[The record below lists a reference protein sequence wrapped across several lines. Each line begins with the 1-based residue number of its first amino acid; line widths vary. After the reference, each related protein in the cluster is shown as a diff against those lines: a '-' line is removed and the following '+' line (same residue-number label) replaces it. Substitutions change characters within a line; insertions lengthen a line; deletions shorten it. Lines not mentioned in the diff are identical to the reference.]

1 MNTIGVADV
10 TEVHAAQKLLD
21 VTDVSTGEL
30 VGQVPY
36 FDGPEMAALV
46 DTAFDIQPR
55 WERVP
60 TFERGQILYKFCD
73 LVDQHRDEIATY
85 MAKEMG
91 KPILQARA
99 ETTYAAE
106 IGRANIEVG
115 KHLYG
120 QVLCDSSE
128 GYENHSV
135 FVKREA
141 LGVIACVI
149 PFNYPVELTMQK
161 IVPALLMGNTCIVKA
176 ATTAPNCVRL
186 LIDLAHE
193 AGVPKE
199 CLAFVTASRDDTT
212 KYLLTNPKI
221 AAIALTGSNE
231 AGTEMMH
238 AAAPTIKNLHLELGG
253 NDPLIITEEV
263 ADDPEQLVKAIECLG
278 WGRIIENN
286 GQVCA
291 SPKRTIV
298 HKRAKDAFVQCLIK
312 FCDGLKRG
320 HATDPTADLTRLVTE
335 KAAIKVEEQIAH
347 TVAQGANVIY
357 GGKRNGAAMD
367 VTIIDNV
374 TKDMDIAK
382 DMEVFGP
389 IVPIITFETDE
400 EAVQIA
406 NQSKYGL
413 SASVIT
419 KDLKKA
425 YYFTEN
431 VESSAVWVNGSS
443 ALRHNDQPFGGTK
456 STGIG
461 VEGGGYTCAEFSRLK
476 TYGFCDVSPKER
488 LYEHEDGMGDFLA
501 FERYTSEVQKLA
513 KQLINK

>member
-1 MNTIGVADV
+1 MKMM
-10 TEVHAAQKLLD
+10 EVI
-21 VTDVSTGEL
+21 DVSNGKL
-30 VGQVPY
+30 VGTVPY
-36 FDGPEMAALV
+36 YNGEEIAAMV
-46 DTAFDIQPR
+46 DTAFAAQPR

-73 LVDQHRDEIATY
+73 LVDQHRDEIASF
-85 MAKEMG
+85 MAQEMG
-91 KPILQARA
+91 KPITQARA

-149 PFNYPVELTMQK
+149 PFNYPVELTLQK

-176 ATTAPNCVRL
+176 ATTAPCNVKL

-199 CLAFVTASRDDTT
+199 CLHFITASREDTT
-212 KYLLTNPKI
+212 NNLLTSPKI
-221 AAIALTGSNE
+221 AAIALTGSND
-231 AGTEMMH
+231 AGTEMLH
-238 AAAPTIKNLHLELGG
+238 CAAPTIKNVHLELGG

-263 ADDPEQLVKAIECLG
+263 ADDPEQMVKAIECLG

-312 FCDGLKRG
+312 FCDGLNRG
-320 HATDPTADLTRLVTE
+320 HAMDPATDLSRLVTE
-335 KAAIKVEEQIAH
+335 DAAIRVEKQIAH
-347 TVAQGANVIY
+347 TVAQGAKVIY

-389 IVPIITFETDE
+389 VVPIITFETDE
-400 EAVQIA
+400 EAVAIA

-431 VESSAVWVNGSS
+431 IESSAVWVNGSS

-461 VEGGGYTCAEFSRLK
+461 VEGGGYTCAEFSRMK

-488 LYEHEDGMGDFLA
+488 LYNHEDGMGDFLA
-501 FERYTSEVQKLA
+501 FDRYTSEVKKLA
-513 KQLINK
+513 KELIKK

>member
-1 MNTIGVADV
+1 MKMMDV
-10 TEVHAAQKLLD
+10 FDE
-21 VTDVSTGEL
+21 SNGNM
-30 VGQVPY
+30 VGTVPY
-36 FDGPEMAALV
+36 YSGDEIAEIV
-46 DTAFDIQPR
+46 DIACASQPR
-55 WERVP
+55 WEKVP
-60 TFERGQILYKFCD
+60 TFERGQILYKYCD
-73 LVDQHRDEIATY
+73 LIDAHRDEIASF
-85 MAKEMG
+85 MANEMG

-149 PFNYPVELTMQK
+149 PFNYPVELTIQK
-161 IVPALLMGNTCIVKA
+161 VVPALLMGNTCIVKA
-176 ATTAPNCVRL
+176 STSAPCNVKL
-186 LIDLAHE
+186 LIDLAHKS
-193 AGVPKE
+193 GIPKE
-199 CLAFVTASRDDTT
+199 CIHFITASRQDTT
-212 KYLLTNPKI
+212 EKLLTNPKI

-231 AGTEMMH
+231 AGTEMMRC
-238 AAAPTIKNLHLELGG
+238 AAPTIKNIHLELGG

-263 ADDPEQLVKAIECLG
+263 ADDPEQIVTAIECLG

-298 HKRAKDAFVQCLIK
+298 HRRAKDAFVKCLLT
-312 FCDGLKRG
+312 FVMGLKRG
-320 HATDPTADLTRLVTE
+320 HATDPSADITRLVSV
-335 KAAIKVEEQIAH
+335 KAAETVEAQINH
-347 TVAQGANVIY
+347 TVEQGANIIY
-357 GGKRNGAAMD
+357 GGRRDGCIID

-389 IVPIITFETDE
+389 VVPIITFDTDE
-400 EAVQIA
+400 EAVEIA

-419 KDLKKA
+419 KNLKKA

-456 STGIG
+456 ATGIG
-461 VEGGGYTCAEFSRLK
+461 YEGGGYTCAEFSRLK

-488 LYEHEDGMGDFLA
+488 LYDHKDGMGDFLD
-501 FERYTSEVQKLA
+501 FDRYTADVRKLA
-513 KQLINK
+513 KQLIKNKV

>member
-1 MNTIGVADV
+1 MKN
-10 TEVHAAQKLLD
+10 LD
-21 VTDVSTGEL
+21 VIDVSDGEL
-30 VGQVPY
+30 VGQVPFY
-36 FDGPEMAALV
+36 TGEEIADMVDVAFAA
-46 DTAFDIQPR
+46 QPR

-60 TFERGQILYKFCD
+60 TFERGQILYRFCD
-73 LVDQHRDEIATY
+73 LVDARREDVALF

-120 QVLCDSSE
+120 QVLQDSSE

-141 LGVIACVI
+141 LGVIACII
-149 PFNYPVELTMQK
+149 PFNYPAELTLQK
-161 IVPALLMGNTCIVKA
+161 IVPALLMGNTVIVKA
-176 ATTAPNCVRL
+176 DNQAACCVAL
-186 LIDLAHE
+186 LLDLAHE

-199 CLAFVTASRDDTT
+199 CLHFITATNDDCTAN
-212 KYLLTNPKI
+212 LLTNPKVACI
-221 AAIALTGSNE
+221 AMTGST
-231 AGTEMMH
+231 ATGSVMME
-238 AAAPTIKNLHLELGG
+238 AAAATIKNVHLELGG

-263 ADDPEQLVKAIECLG
+263 ADDPEQMVKAIECLG

-298 HKRAKDAFVQCLIK
+298 HERAKDAFVRCLIA

-320 HATDPTADLTRLVTE
+320 HATDPTADLTRLRNE
-335 KAAIKVEEQIAH
+335 ESAIKVEKQIEH
-347 TVAQGANVIY
+347 TVAQGAKVIY
-357 GGKRNGAAMD
+357 GGKRDGAAMD
-367 VTIIDNV
+367 VTIIDGV
-374 TKDMDIAK
+374 TRDMDIAK

-389 IVPIITFETDE
+389 VVPIITFTTDA
-400 EAVQIA
+400 EAVEIA
-406 NQSKYGL
+406 NQTMYGL

-431 VESSAVWVNGSS
+431 IEASAVWVNGSS

-488 LYEHEDGMGDFLA
+488 LYRHDDGMGDFLA
-501 FERYTSEVQKLA
+501 FERYTSEVRKLA
-513 KQLINK
+513 ESLIKK

>member
-1 MNTIGVADV
+1 MK
-10 TEVHAAQKLLD
+10 QLD
-21 VTDVSTGEL
+21 VIDVSTGEH

-36 FDGPEMAALV
+36 YDGEEIAAIV
-46 DTAFDIQPR
+46 DVAFAAQPR
-55 WERVP
+55 WEKVP

-73 LVDQHRDEIATY
+73 LVDERREDIAMY

-120 QVLCDSSE
+120 QVLQDSSE
-128 GYENHSV
+128 GYENHSI

-141 LGVIACVI
+141 LGVIACII

-161 IVPALLMGNTCIVKA
+161 VVPALLMGNTCIVKA
-176 ATTAPNCVRL
+176 DNGAANSVKL
-186 LIDLAHE
+186 LIDLAHQ
-193 AGVPKE
+193 AGVPAE
-199 CLAFVTASRDDTT
+199 CLQFITCDNDDATAN
-212 KYLLTNPKI
+212 LLTNPKVACI
-221 AAIALTGSNE
+221 AMTGST
-231 AGTEMMH
+231 ATGTLMMQ
-238 AAAPTIKNLHLELGG
+238 AAAPTIKNVHLELGG
-253 NDPLIITEEV
+253 NDPLIVTEEV
-263 ADDPEQLVKAIECLG
+263 ADDPEQMVKAIECLG

-298 HKRAKDAFVQCLIK
+298 HERAKDAFVQCLIK
-312 FCDGLKRG
+312 FCEGLKRG
-320 HATDPTADLTRLVTE
+320 HATDPTADLTRLRSE
-335 KAAIKVEEQIAH
+335 EAAIKVEKQIEH
-347 TVAQGANVIY
+347 TVAQGATVIY
-357 GGKRNGAAMD
+357 GGTRDGAAMD

-389 IVPIITFETDE
+389 VVPIITFKTDQ
-400 EAVQIA
+400 EAVEIA
-406 NQSKYGL
+406 NQSIYGL

-425 YYFTEN
+425 YYFTEAI
-431 VESSAVWVNGSS
+431 ESSAVWVNGSS

-488 LYEHEDGMGDFLA
+488 LYQHEDGMGDFLA
-501 FERYTSEVQKLA
+501 FERYTSGVRELA
-513 KQLINK
+513 NELIK

>member
-1 MNTIGVADV
+1 MKMMDV
-10 TEVHAAQKLLD
+10 FDESNGK
-21 VTDVSTGEL
+21 L

-36 FDGPEMAALV
+36 YNGAEIAEMV
-46 DTAFDIQPR
+46 DTAFAIQPR

-73 LVDQHRDEIATY
+73 LVDKNREEIAMF
-85 MAKEMG
+85 MANEMG
-91 KPILQARA
+91 KPVSQGKA

-149 PFNYPVELTMQK
+149 PFNYPVELTIQK

-176 ATTAPNCVRL
+176 STSAPCCVKK

-193 AGVPKE
+193 AGVPKD
-199 CLAFVTASRDDTT
+199 CIHFITAGREETT
-212 KYLLTNPKI
+212 QNLLTNPKI
-221 AAIALTGSNE
+221 AAIALTGGNE

-238 AAAPTIKNLHLELGG
+238 CAAPTIKKLHLELGG

-263 ADDPEQLVKAIECLG
+263 ADDPEQIIKAIECLG

-298 HKRAKDAFVQCLIK
+298 HKKAKDVFVKCLIT
-312 FCDGLKRG
+312 FCKGLKRG
-320 HATDPTADLTRLVTE
+320 HASDPTTDISRLVTT
-335 KAAIKVEEQIAH
+335 KAAEKVIEQIEH

-357 GGKRNGAAMD
+357 GGKRDGCIMD

-374 TKDMDIAK
+374 TKDMDVAK
-382 DMEVFGP
+382 DMEIFGP
-389 IVPIITFETDE
+389 VVPIITYETDE
-400 EAVQIA
+400 EAVAIA

-431 VESSAVWVNGSS
+431 IESSAVWVNGSS

-488 LYEHEDGMGDFLA
+488 LYTHEDGMGDFLA
-501 FERYTSEVQKLA
+501 FERYTA
-513 KQLINK
+513 AARKQAEELIKK

>member
-1 MNTIGVADV
+1 MEMRNVVD
-10 TEVHAAQKLLD
+10 E
-21 VTDVSTGEL
+21 STGKV
-30 VGQVPY
+30 VGTVPY
-36 FDGPEMAALV
+36 YNGKEIADMVDVAFAA
-46 DTAFDIQPR
+46 QPR

-60 TFERGQILYKFCD
+60 LFERAQILYRYCD
-73 LVDQHRDEIATY
+73 LVDANRDKIANF
-85 MAKEMG
+85 MSNEMG
-91 KPILQARA
+91 KPISQARA
-99 ETTYAAE
+99 ESTYSAE

-149 PFNYPVELTMQK
+149 PFNYPVELTLQK

-176 ATTAPNCVRL
+176 STSAPCCVQA
-186 LIDLAHE
+186 LIDLCYE

-199 CLAFVTASRDDTT
+199 CIRFITASREDTT
-212 KYLLTNPKI
+212 ANLLTNPKV

-231 AGTEMMH
+231 AGTEMLH
-238 AAAPTIKNLHLELGG
+238 CAAPTIKNVHLELGG

-263 ADDPEQLVKAIECLG
+263 ADDPEQMVKAIECLG

-298 HKRAKDAFVQCLIK
+298 HKRAKETFVKCLIAFV
-312 FCDGLKRG
+312 DGLKRG
-320 HATDPTADLTRLVTE
+320 HASEPDTDVSRLVSV
-335 KAAIKVEEQIAH
+335 KAAEKVESQIKH

-357 GGKRNGAAMD
+357 GGKRDGCIMD

-389 IVPIITFETDE
+389 VVPIITFETDA
-400 EAVQIA
+400 EAVEIA

-413 SASVIT
+413 SASVVT

-425 YYFTEN
+425 YYFAEN
-431 VESSAVWVNGSS
+431 IESSAVWVNGSS

-488 LYEHEDGMGDFLA
+488 LYEHKDGMGDFLA
-501 FERYTSEVQKLA
+501 FDRYTAEVKKIANQMIRK
-513 KQLINK
+513 